1 MIKLSLDDFIKLYKL
16 ASVGK
21 LIGGL
26 IHNINGPMQNM
37 GLDIEMTYFSL
48 KDESKWDKNIA
59 KSIMSRLKRMEEE
72 HEKINVLVR
81 NSASRTQDNN
91 NLDNTTIFNM
101 HDFLEQ
107 EFAFLHANLYFKHNV
122 QTEIISINTPPLL
135 SSLPKYSYMALGW
148 FLQSLVEELEKQ
160 KIGKLTIKIIS
171 DISKLKIVFSTQGG
185 RLSGGFFE
193 QFGMAIPSEDALKP
207 DNMDLGIFLIFLIFN
222 SNGITFEFDTDSL
235 SSNLAINFPILCA
248 D

>member
-1 MIKLSLDDFIKLYKL
+1 VIKLSLDDFIKLYKL

-72 HEKINVLVR
+72 HEKINSLIR
-81 NSASRTQDNN
+81 NTAARTQDNN
-91 NLDNTTIFNM
+91 NLAYNTISNI

-107 EFAFLHANLYFKHNV
+107 EFTFLHANLYFKHNI
-122 QTEIISINTPPLL
+122 QTEIISVNTPPLL
-135 SSLPKYSYMALGW
+135 SSLSNYSIMALGW

-185 RLSGGFFE
+185 RLSEVFFE
-193 QFGMAIPSEDALKP
+193 QFSMAMSSEDTLKP

-222 SNGITFEFDTDSL
+222 SNGITFELDTDSL
-235 SSNLAINFPILCA
+235 SSNLAINFPRLCT